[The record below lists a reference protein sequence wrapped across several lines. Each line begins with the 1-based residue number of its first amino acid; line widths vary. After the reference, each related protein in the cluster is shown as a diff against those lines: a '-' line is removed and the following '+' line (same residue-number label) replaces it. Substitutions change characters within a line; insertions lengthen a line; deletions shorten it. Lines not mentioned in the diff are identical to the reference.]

1 MEPTD
6 NQPPELK
13 KDWATIV
20 HYYVI
25 PALNTILW
33 GISIL
38 YLGKIIDPE
47 GIKVLNLEYNDVFYA
62 AFSIY
67 IVFLFEAVIAI
78 FDKALQE
85 RESQF
90 NVNVLFYIGGIL
102 LNLGVTLWL
111 TYTYLF
117 SNNENAYFVVFI
129 VFMMLIIKY
138 ATSFFDNAT
147 DLFLV
152 KLHVNVENS
161 TYKS

>member
-1 MEPTD
+1 M
-6 NQPPELK
+6 
-13 KDWATIV
+13 
-20 HYYVI
+20 
-25 PALNTILW
+25 
-33 GISIL
+33 
-38 YLGKIIDPE
+38 
-47 GIKVLNLEYNDVFYA
+47 FYA